1 MFKRSFTALF
11 IAAALFAGFGA
22 FSSQAFAAG
31 ELDKIKEADKIRIAV
46 FSDKPPF
53 GYVDENGENQGYD
66 VYLARRI
73 AKDLLGSENKAEFV
87 LVEAASR
94 IEVLQADKAD
104 LVLAN
109 FTVTPERARQV
120 DFAKPYM
127 QVALGVVSRK
137 APRLPTWPSLRARN

>member
-53 GYVDENGENQGYD
+53 GYVDENGEHRTWTGQGRQP
-66 VYLARRI
+66 LAIRT
-73 AKDLLGSENKAEFV
+73 A
-87 LVEAASR
+87 
-94 IEVLQADKAD
+94 IETQGKSL
-104 LVLAN
+104 N
-109 FTVTPERARQV
+109 
-120 DFAKPYM
+120 DFLI
-127 QVALGVVSRK
+127 Q
-137 APRLPTWPSLRARN
+137 